1 MSNTAQH
8 GSVATKGARPAPRR
22 SPLQWTIQIFG
33 ELLITVGL
41 ILLLF
46 VAWQLWWTNIAANS
60 AQDDAVQ
67 SLSQE
72 FNDAAGSSSGAD
84 GAGNG
89 ADGNDATGDASGENA
104 DSSAQN
110 SDESNP
116 PVAAGAPSSGEAY
129 GIVYIPRLGENYQR
143 PIAEGTSTAV
153 LDTLGLGH
161 YEDTAEPGEIG
172 NFSLAGHRQTNGAV
186 LDNIDQLQEGDK
198 IYVRTREGYYTYSV
212 YKHEI
217 VLPTQVEVIAPNP
230 DNPGAAP
237 TERIMTLTSCHPRY
251 GDTERYIVHAKM
263 ESFQPQ
269 SAGAPAEIAGAVN

>member
-8 GSVATKGARPAPRR
+8 RSVATKHSRPHSRR
-22 SPLQWTIQIFG
+22 SPLQWMIQIFG
-33 ELLITVGL
+33 ELLITVGF

-72 FNDAAGSSSGAD
+72 FKDAAGSGSADASATEGAD
-84 GAGNG
+84 A
-89 ADGNDATGDASGENA
+89 
-104 DSSAQN
+104 SAQN
-110 SDESNP
+110 YDPQNP
-116 PVAAGAPSSGEAY
+116 PASAGAPAYGEAY

-143 PIAEGTSTAV
+143 PIAEGTGIDV

-198 IYVRTREGYYTYSV
+198 IYVQTREGFYTYTV

-217 VLPTQVEVIAPNP
+217 VLPSQVEVIAPNP
-230 DNPGAAP
+230 DNPGVAP

-251 GDTERYIVHAKM
+251 GDTERYIVHAKVD
-263 ESFQPQ
+263 SWQPL
-269 SAGAPAEIAGAVN
+269 SAGAPAEIAGQVD

>member
-8 GSVATKGARPAPRR
+8 GSVATKGARSASRR
-22 SPLQWTIQIFG
+22 SPLQWIIQIFG

-72 FNDAAGSSSGAD
+72 FKDAAGSSAD
-84 GAGNG
+84 AATDGVGNG
-89 ADGNDATGDASGENA
+89 AESSDGTSGENA

-110 SDESNP
+110 TDASNP
-116 PVAAGAPSSGEAY
+116 PVAAGAPGEGEAY

-143 PIAEGTSTAV
+143 PIAEGTSTEV

-269 SAGAPAEIAGAVN
+269 SAGAPVEIAGAVN